1 MTHSL
6 FSYGTL
12 QNQEVQHALFGRTV
26 PSQPGC
32 VDGWARFMGDDG
44 YLFIKPR
51 IGSRISGVILTLSDR
66 ELHRA
71 DLWEDLTVYRRESC
85 RVVLQD
91 SSHLNAQIYTR
102 RNTPGTLYEGDGAHG
117 RSIRE
122 IIDEISLLLKNI
134 P

>member
-1 MTHSL
+1 MTHLL

-12 QNQEVQHALFGRTV
+12 QIAEVQRALFGRTV
-26 PSQPGC
+26 PSQPGY

-51 IGSRISGVILTLSDR
+51 IGSRISGIILTLSDQ

-71 DLWEDLTVYRRESC
+71 DLWEDLTVYHRESC
-85 RVVLQD
+85 RVVLQN

-102 RNTPGTLYEGDGAHG
+102 RNTPGNLYEGKGTHG

-122 IIDEISLLLKNI
+122 IIDEISQLLKNN

>member
-1 MTHSL
+1 MTHLL

-12 QNQEVQHALFGRTV
+12 QIPEVQHALFGRTV
-26 PSQPGC
+26 PSLPGY

-51 IGSRISGVILTLSDR
+51 VGSRISGAILTLSDR
-66 ELHRA
+66 ELHWA

-91 SSHLNAQIYTR
+91 SSRPNAQIYTR
-102 RNTPGTLYEGDGAHG
+102 RDTPGTLYEGNGTHG

-122 IIDEISLLLKNI
+122 IIDEISLLLKNN